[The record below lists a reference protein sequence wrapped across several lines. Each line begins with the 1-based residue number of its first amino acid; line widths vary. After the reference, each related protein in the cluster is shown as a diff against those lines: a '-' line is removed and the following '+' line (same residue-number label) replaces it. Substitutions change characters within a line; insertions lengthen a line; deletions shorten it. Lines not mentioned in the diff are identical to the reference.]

1 MSDRIDEYKGKFRL
15 REEKDFKYE
24 SSDEWAVIV
33 CKCGESL
40 GFTESGE
47 TRICECGEIYRYQTY
62 VEVAVHEKVK
72 GKLIDWAVIMYANE
86 PCRICGELLTPED
99 ILDDAV
105 FVGYSKDNKSRSAHK
120 ECWEKNVP
128 IEQWKYQ

>member
-1 MSDRIDEYKGKFRL
+1 MSERIDAYKGKFRP

-24 SSDEWAVIV
+24 SSDEWTVIV

-62 VEVAVHEKVK
+62 VEGRCKQKRDNA
-72 GKLIDWAVIMYANE
+72 
-86 PCRICGELLTPED
+86 LLTP
-99 ILDDAV
+99 
-105 FVGYSKDNKSRSAHK
+105 
-120 ECWEKNVP
+120 
-128 IEQWKYQ
+128 Q